1 LRFYLPWRSIIFSLP
16 LTPLPP
22 LSGHHE
28 RSLALLAEEFASCAG
43 GKHTSPSAA
52 SVASACACVIAT
64 ATARIHAIVDI
75 IIDRRYEL
83 AITLNCLHRHA
94 EAGLFS
100 VHLLITQN
108 PMKISRN
115 SRNATDFWAH
125 RLGFTHRFL
134 LPSTAFYAP
143 SFYEIPKP

>member
-1 LRFYLPWRSIIFSLP
+1 MPRRSIIFSLP

-22 LSGHHE
+22 RSGHHE
-28 RSLALLAEEFASCAG
+28 RSLALLAEAFASCGG

-52 SVASACACVIAT
+52 SVASACACVIAAAT
-64 ATARIHAIVDI
+64 ATITIAVAI

-94 EAGLFS
+94 EAGMYS
-100 VHLLITQN
+100 VHLLIPQT
-108 PMKISRN
+108 PMKISHN
-115 SRNATDFWAH
+115 SRNATDFWAY

-134 LPSTAFYAP
+134 LPSTAFDTP
-143 SFYEIPKP
+143 SFCYKSKP